1 MDTDLIYHI
10 NRELDF
16 ELEFYAFVCVK
27 FKILKG
33 M

>member
-1 MDTDLIYHI
+1 MDIDLLYHI

-16 ELEFYAFVCVK
+16 VLEFYAFVCVK
-27 FKILKG
+27 FKILKA